1 MQQTYYNNFTT
12 PIGKI
17 LLGTNDFGLQFAVF
31 TGSSKLERLLS
42 SFDLISKNHTY
53 LDIAKQQLDEYFL
66 GKRQS
71 FDIPLNMVG
80 TDFQKSVW
88 QTLLKIPYRQTLS
101 YKQEA
106 ITLGKES
113 AVRAVANANGANKI
127 GIIIPC
133 HRVIASD
140 GTLGGYGGGID
151 RKEFLLNLEYK
162 NNRKTNTFEIA

>member
-1 MQQTYYNNFTT
+1 M
-12 PIGKI
+12 
-17 LLGTNDFGLQFAVF
+17 
-31 TGSSKLERLLS
+31 
-42 SFDLISKNHTY
+42 
-53 LDIAKQQLDEYFL
+53 AKQQLDEYFL

-88 QTLLKIPYRQTLS
+88 QTLLKIPYGQTLS

-113 AVRAVANANGANKI
+113 AVRAVANANGANNI

-140 GTLGGYGGGID
+140 GTLGGYSGGID

-162 NNRKTNTFEIA
+162 NNRKTNAFEIK